1 MRLAKTETKVPDPQA
16 NDDIPAARKT
26 GAALDWKL
34 ADPLQSN
41 YFYNMYSSHVYLAQS
56 TWGDVYRLF
65 KYFRLFQDWDD
76 RKGSR
81 LFLVYPNQL
90 SELVKIA
97 KIIN

>member
-1 MRLAKTETKVPDPQA
+1 
-16 NDDIPAARKT
+16 
-26 GAALDWKL
+26 
-34 ADPLQSN
+34 
-41 YFYNMYSSHVYLAQS
+41 MYSSHVYLAQS

-65 KYFRLFQDWDD
+65 KYFRLFQEWDD